1 MEQLNTNLHDY
12 LEEEPDIPLVTG
24 AHAGAHAV
32 PHKPIAKGNMSYQMN
47 TSLMHDSTIMLM
59 QS

>member
-24 AHAGAHAV
+24 AHAGAHKSIV
-32 PHKPIAKGNMSYQMN
+32 KGNMSYQMD
-47 TSLMHDSTIMLM
+47 TPLMHDSTIVLI